1 MEYKIELEENK
12 NYKTEL
18 NNILIPSIKTGFNS
32 YYIDKLKHLKTAI
45 EPFKTNKL
53 TKSAKPY
60 KIISPLSVL
69 EDSELN
75 KHYNFGTKQD
85 FYIIYEIIKTYKLK
99 GKIYSIGNEKIKVII
114 DKINDKNI
122 SYTKEIKNCDI
133 IFNNSKINFLT
144 NFYNQEVQQ
153 LTNIKKTIKEIDN
166 LNIGG
171 DCIIRIYNIFLN
183 DTINEIIKLSGIF
196 ENVYIYKPETVDN
209 YKVDKYLVCLNK
221 KKKELNTKDKTIKDL
236 SFINTSLINNQT
248 KAINQVINYINNR
261 NYRGVEYQEYKQNQE
276 TTQKEFIKKNEINKK
291 KNINI

>member
-12 NYKTEL
+12 DYKTEI
-18 NNILIPSIKTGFNS
+18 NNILTPSIKTGFNS

-45 EPFKTNKL
+45 ESFKTNKL
-53 TKSAKPY
+53 SKSAKPY
-60 KIISPLSVL
+60 KIISPLSVS

-75 KHYNFGTKQD
+75 KHCNFGTKQD

-153 LTNIKKTIKEIDN
+153 LANIKKTIKEIDN
-166 LNIGG
+166 LNVGG

-183 DTINEIIKLSGIF
+183 DTINEIIKLTGMF
-196 ENVYIYKPETVDN
+196 EDVYIYKPDTVDN
-209 YKVDKYLVCLNK
+209 YKVDKYLICLNK
-221 KKKELNTKDKTIKDL
+221 KKKETNTKDKTIKDL

-276 TTQKEFIKKNEINKK
+276 TAQKEFIKKMK
-291 KNINI
+291 

>member
-1 MEYKIELEENK
+1 MEYKIDLENK
-12 NYKTEL
+12 KDYKTEI
-18 NNILIPSIKTGFNS
+18 NNILTPSIKTGFNS

-45 EPFKTNKL
+45 ESFKTNKL
-53 TKSAKPY
+53 SKSAKPY
-60 KIISPLSVL
+60 KIISPLSVS

-153 LTNIKKTIKEIDN
+153 LANIKKTIKEIDN
-166 LNIGG
+166 LNVSG

-183 DTINEIIKLSGIF
+183 DTINEIIKLTGMF
-196 ENVYIYKPETVDN
+196 EDVYIYKPDTVDN

-221 KKKELNTKDKTIKDL
+221 KKKETNTKDKTIKDL

-276 TTQKEFIKKNEINKK
+276 TAQKEFIKKMK
-291 KNINI
+291 

>member
-12 NYKTEL
+12 DYKTEI
-18 NNILIPSIKTGFNS
+18 NNILTPSIKTGFNS

-45 EPFKTNKL
+45 ESFKTNKL
-53 TKSAKPY
+53 SKSAKPY
-60 KIISPLSVL
+60 KIISPLSVS

-153 LTNIKKTIKEIDN
+153 LANIKKTIKEIDN
-166 LNIGG
+166 LNVGG
-171 DCIIRIYNIFLN
+171 NCIIRIYNIFLN
-183 DTINEIIKLSGIF
+183 DTINELIKLTGMF
-196 ENVYIYKPETVDN
+196 EDVCIYKPDTVDN

-221 KKKELNTKDKTIKDL
+221 RKKETNTKDKTIKDL

-261 NYRGVEYQEYKQNQE
+261 NYRGLEYQEYKQNQE
-276 TTQKEFIKKNEINKK
+276 TAQKEFIKKMK
-291 KNINI
+291 

>member
-1 MEYKIELEENK
+1 MEYKIELKENK
-12 NYKTEL
+12 DYKTEI
-18 NNILIPSIKTGFNS
+18 NNILTPSIKTGFNS

-45 EPFKTNKL
+45 ESFKTNKL
-53 TKSAKPY
+53 SKSAKPY
-60 KIISPLSVL
+60 KIISPLSVS

-99 GKIYSIGNEKIKVII
+99 GKIYSIGNEKIKVIV

-133 IFNNSKINFLT
+133 IFNNSKISFLT

-153 LTNIKKTIKEIDN
+153 LANIKKTIKEIDN
-166 LNIGG
+166 LNVGG

-183 DTINEIIKLSGIF
+183 DTINEIIKLTGMF
-196 ENVYIYKPETVDN
+196 EDVYIYKPDTVDN

-221 KKKELNTKDKTIKDL
+221 KKKETNTKDKTIKDL

-276 TTQKEFIKKNEINKK
+276 IAQKEFIKKMK
-291 KNINI
+291 

>member
-12 NYKTEL
+12 DYKTEI
-18 NNILIPSIKTGFNS
+18 NNILTPSIKTGFNS

-45 EPFKTNKL
+45 ESFKTNKL
-53 TKSAKPY
+53 SKSAKPY
-60 KIISPLSVL
+60 KIISPLSVS

-75 KHYNFGTKQD
+75 KHYKFGTKQD

-99 GKIYSIGNEKIKVII
+99 GKIYSFGNEKIKTII
-114 DKINDKNI
+114 DKINVKDI

-166 LNIGG
+166 LNVGG
-171 DCIIRIYNIFLN
+171 DCIIRIYNVFLN
-183 DTINEIIKLSGIF
+183 DTINEIIKLTGMF
-196 ENVYIYKPETVDN
+196 EDVYIYKPNTIDN

-221 KKKELNTKDKTIKDL
+221 KKKETNTKNKIIKDI
-236 SFINTSLINNQT
+236 SFINTEFINNQT
-248 KAINQVINYINNR
+248 KAINQVINYINSR

-276 TTQKEFIKKNEINKK
+276 ILQKEFIKKMK
-291 KNINI
+291 

>member
-1 MEYKIELEENK
+1 MEYKIDLENNK
-12 NYKTEL
+12 DYKTEI
-18 NNILIPSIKTGFNS
+18 NNILTPSIKTGFNS

-45 EPFKTNKL
+45 ESFKTNKL
-53 TKSAKPY
+53 SKSAKPY
-60 KIISPLSVL
+60 KIISPLSVS

-75 KHYNFGTKQD
+75 KHYNFGIKQD

-99 GKIYSIGNEKIKVII
+99 GKIYSIGNEKIKVIV

-133 IFNNSKINFLT
+133 IFNNSKISFLT

-153 LTNIKKTIKEIDN
+153 LANIKKTIKEIDN
-166 LNIGG
+166 LNVGG

-183 DTINEIIKLSGIF
+183 DTINEIIKLTGMF
-196 ENVYIYKPETVDN
+196 EDVYIYKPDTVDN

-221 KKKELNTKDKTIKDL
+221 KKKETNTKDKTIKDL

-276 TTQKEFIKKNEINKK
+276 IAQKEFIKKMK
-291 KNINI
+291 

>member
-1 MEYKIELEENK
+1 MEYKIELKENK
-12 NYKTEL
+12 DYKTEI
-18 NNILIPSIKTGFNS
+18 NNILTPSIKTGFNS

-45 EPFKTNKL
+45 ESFKTNKL
-53 TKSAKPY
+53 SKSAKPY
-60 KIISPLSVL
+60 KIISPLSVS

-75 KHYNFGTKQD
+75 KHYNFGIKQD

-153 LTNIKKTIKEIDN
+153 LANIKKTIKEIDN
-166 LNIGG
+166 LNVGG

-183 DTINEIIKLSGIF
+183 DTINEIIKLTGMF
-196 ENVYIYKPETVDN
+196 EDVYIYKPDTVDN

-221 KKKELNTKDKTIKDL
+221 KKKETNTKDKTIKDL

-276 TTQKEFIKKNEINKK
+276 TAQKEFIKKMK
-291 KNINI
+291 

>member
-1 MEYKIELEENK
+1 MEYKFELIENK
-12 NYKTEL
+12 DYKTEI
-18 NNILIPSIKTGFNS
+18 NNILTPSIKTGFNS

-45 EPFKTNKL
+45 ESFKTNKL
-53 TKSAKPY
+53 SKSAKPY
-60 KIISPLSVL
+60 KIISPLSVS

-75 KHYNFGTKQD
+75 KHYKFGTKQD

-99 GKIYSIGNEKIKVII
+99 GKIYSISNEKIKTII
-114 DKINDKNI
+114 DKINVKDI

-166 LNIGG
+166 LNVGG
-171 DCIIRIYNIFLN
+171 DCIIRIYNVFLN
-183 DTINEIIKLSGIF
+183 DTINEIIKLTGMF
-196 ENVYIYKPETVDN
+196 EDVYIYKPDTVDN

-221 KKKELNTKDKTIKDL
+221 KKKETNTKDKTIKDL

-248 KAINQVINYINNR
+248 KAINQVINYINSR

-276 TTQKEFIKKNEINKK
+276 IAQKEFIKKMK
-291 KNINI
+291 

>member
-1 MEYKIELEENK
+1 MEYKIDLENNK
-12 NYKTEL
+12 DYKTEI
-18 NNILIPSIKTGFNS
+18 NNILTPSIKTGFNS

-45 EPFKTNKL
+45 QSFKTNKL
-53 TKSAKPY
+53 SKSAKPY
-60 KIISPLSVL
+60 KIISPLSVS

-75 KHYNFGTKQD
+75 KHYNFGIKQD

-166 LNIGG
+166 LNVGG

-183 DTINEIIKLSGIF
+183 DTINEIIKLTGMF
-196 ENVYIYKPETVDN
+196 EDVYIYKPDTVDN
-209 YKVDKYLVCLNK
+209 YKVDKYLICLNK
-221 KKKELNTKDKTIKDL
+221 KKKETNTKDKTIKDL

-276 TTQKEFIKKNEINKK
+276 TAQKEFIKKMK
-291 KNINI
+291 

>member
-1 MEYKIELEENK
+1 MEYKIKLEDNK
-12 NYKTEL
+12 DYKTEI
-18 NNILIPSIKTGFNS
+18 NNILTPSIKTGFNS

-45 EPFKTNKL
+45 ESFKTNKL
-53 TKSAKPY
+53 SKSAKPY
-60 KIISPLSVL
+60 KIISPLSVS

-75 KHYNFGTKQD
+75 KHYNFGIKQD

-166 LNIGG
+166 LNVGG
-171 DCIIRIYNIFLN
+171 NCIIRIYNIFLN
-183 DTINEIIKLSGIF
+183 DTINEIIKLTGMF
-196 ENVYIYKPETVDN
+196 EDVYIYKPDTVDN

-221 KKKELNTKDKTIKDL
+221 KKKETNTKDKTIKDL

-276 TTQKEFIKKNEINKK
+276 TAQKEFIKKMK
-291 KNINI
+291 

>member
-1 MEYKIELEENK
+1 MEYKIKLEDNK
-12 NYKTEL
+12 DYKTEI
-18 NNILIPSIKTGFNS
+18 NNILTPSIKTGFNS

-45 EPFKTNKL
+45 ESFKTNKL
-53 TKSAKPY
+53 SKSAKPY
-60 KIISPLSVL
+60 KIISPLSVS

-166 LNIGG
+166 LNVGG
-171 DCIIRIYNIFLN
+171 NCIIRIYNIFLN
-183 DTINEIIKLSGIF
+183 DTINEIIKLIGMF
-196 ENVYIYKPETVDN
+196 EDVYIYKPDTVDN

-221 KKKELNTKDKTIKDL
+221 KKKETNTKDKTIKDL

-276 TTQKEFIKKNEINKK
+276 TAQKEFIKKMK
-291 KNINI
+291 

>member
-1 MEYKIELEENK
+1 MEYKIDLENNK
-12 NYKTEL
+12 DYKTEI
-18 NNILIPSIKTGFNS
+18 NNILTPSIKTGFNS

-45 EPFKTNKL
+45 ESFKTNKL
-53 TKSAKPY
+53 SKSAKPY
-60 KIISPLSVL
+60 KIISPLSVS

-75 KHYNFGTKQD
+75 KHYNFGIKQD

-153 LTNIKKTIKEIDN
+153 LANIKKTIKEIDN
-166 LNIGG
+166 LNVGG
-171 DCIIRIYNIFLN
+171 NCIIRIYNIFLN
-183 DTINEIIKLSGIF
+183 DTINEIIKLTGMF
-196 ENVYIYKPETVDN
+196 EDVYIYKPDTVDN

-221 KKKELNTKDKTIKDL
+221 KKKETNTKDKTIKDL

-276 TTQKEFIKKNEINKK
+276 TAQKEFIKKMK
-291 KNINI
+291 

>member
-1 MEYKIELEENK
+1 MEYKIELKENK
-12 NYKTEL
+12 DYKTEI
-18 NNILIPSIKTGFNS
+18 NNILTPSIKTGFNS

-45 EPFKTNKL
+45 ESFKTNKL
-53 TKSAKPY
+53 SKSAKPY
-60 KIISPLSVL
+60 KIISPLSVS

-75 KHYNFGTKQD
+75 KHYNFGIKQD

-99 GKIYSIGNEKIKVII
+99 GKIYSIGNEKIKVIV

-133 IFNNSKINFLT
+133 IFNNSKISFLT

-153 LTNIKKTIKEIDN
+153 LANIKKTIKEIDN
-166 LNIGG
+166 LNVGG

-183 DTINEIIKLSGIF
+183 DTINEIIKLTGMF
-196 ENVYIYKPETVDN
+196 EDVYIYKPDTVDN

-221 KKKELNTKDKTIKDL
+221 KKKETNTKDKTIKDL

-276 TTQKEFIKKNEINKK
+276 TAQKEFIKKMK
-291 KNINI
+291 

>member
-1 MEYKIELEENK
+1 MEYKIDLENNK
-12 NYKTEL
+12 DYKTEI
-18 NNILIPSIKTGFNS
+18 NNILTPSIKTGFNS

-45 EPFKTNKL
+45 ESFKTNKL
-53 TKSAKPY
+53 SKSAKPY
-60 KIISPLSVL
+60 KIISPLSVS

-153 LTNIKKTIKEIDN
+153 LANIKKTIKEIDN
-166 LNIGG
+166 LNVGG
-171 DCIIRIYNIFLN
+171 NCIIRIYNIFLN
-183 DTINEIIKLSGIF
+183 DTINEIIKLTGMF
-196 ENVYIYKPETVDN
+196 EDVYIYKPDTVDN

-221 KKKELNTKDKTIKDL
+221 KKKETNTKDKTIKDL
-236 SFINTSLINNQT
+236 SFINT
-248 KAINQVINYINNR
+248 
-261 NYRGVEYQEYKQNQE
+261 
-276 TTQKEFIKKNEINKK
+276 
-291 KNINI
+291 

>member
-1 MEYKIELEENK
+1 MEYKIDLENNK
-12 NYKTEL
+12 DYKTEI
-18 NNILIPSIKTGFNS
+18 NNILTPSIKTGFNS

-45 EPFKTNKL
+45 ESFKTNKL
-53 TKSAKPY
+53 SKSAKPY
-60 KIISPLSVL
+60 KIISPLSVS

-75 KHYNFGTKQD
+75 KHYNFGIKQD

-133 IFNNSKINFLT
+133 IFNNSKISFLT

-166 LNIGG
+166 LNVGG
-171 DCIIRIYNIFLN
+171 NCIIRIYNIFLN
-183 DTINEIIKLSGIF
+183 DTINEIIKLTGMF
-196 ENVYIYKPETVDN
+196 EDVYIYKPDTVDN

-221 KKKELNTKDKTIKDL
+221 KKKETNTKDKTIKDL

-276 TTQKEFIKKNEINKK
+276 TAQKEFIKKMK
-291 KNINI
+291 

>member
-1 MEYKIELEENK
+1 MEYKIKLEDNK
-12 NYKTEL
+12 DYKTEI
-18 NNILIPSIKTGFNS
+18 NNILTPSIKTGFNS

-45 EPFKTNKL
+45 ESFKTNKL
-53 TKSAKPY
+53 SKSAKPY
-60 KIISPLSVL
+60 KIISPLSVS

-75 KHYNFGTKQD
+75 KHYNFGIKQD

-153 LTNIKKTIKEIDN
+153 LANIKKTIKEIDN
-166 LNIGG
+166 LNVGG

-183 DTINEIIKLSGIF
+183 DTINEIIKLTGMF
-196 ENVYIYKPETVDN
+196 EDVYIYKPDTVDN

-221 KKKELNTKDKTIKDL
+221 KKKETNTKDKTIKDL

-276 TTQKEFIKKNEINKK
+276 TAQKEFIKKMK
-291 KNINI
+291 

>member
-1 MEYKIELEENK
+1 MEYKIDLENNK
-12 NYKTEL
+12 DYKTEI
-18 NNILIPSIKTGFNS
+18 NNILTPSIKTGFNS

-45 EPFKTNKL
+45 ESFKTNKL
-53 TKSAKPY
+53 SKSAKPY
-60 KIISPLSVL
+60 KIISPLSVS

-75 KHYNFGTKQD
+75 KHYNFGIKQD

-166 LNIGG
+166 LNVGG

-183 DTINEIIKLSGIF
+183 DTINEIIKLTGMF
-196 ENVYIYKPETVDN
+196 EDVYIYKPDTVDN

-221 KKKELNTKDKTIKDL
+221 KKKETNTKDKTIKDL

-276 TTQKEFIKKNEINKK
+276 TAQKEFIKKMK
-291 KNINI
+291 

>member
-1 MEYKIELEENK
+1 MEYKIELIENK
-12 NYKTEL
+12 DYKTEI
-18 NNILIPSIKTGFNS
+18 NNILTPSIKTGFNS

-45 EPFKTNKL
+45 ESFKTNKL
-53 TKSAKPY
+53 SKSAKPY
-60 KIISPLSVL
+60 KIISPLSVS

-153 LTNIKKTIKEIDN
+153 LENIKKTIKEIDN
-166 LNIGG
+166 LNVGG

-183 DTINEIIKLSGIF
+183 DNINEIIKLTGIF
-196 ENVYIYKPETVDN
+196 EDVYIYKPDTVDI
-209 YKVDKYLVCLNK
+209 YKVDKYLICLNK
-221 KKKELNTKDKTIKDL
+221 KKKETNTKDKTIKDL

-276 TTQKEFIKKNEINKK
+276 TAQKEFIKKMK
-291 KNINI
+291 

>member
-1 MEYKIELEENK
+1 MEYKIDLENK
-12 NYKTEL
+12 KDYKTEI
-18 NNILIPSIKTGFNS
+18 NNILTPSIKTGFNS

-45 EPFKTNKL
+45 ESFKTNKL
-53 TKSAKPY
+53 SKSAKPY
-60 KIISPLSVL
+60 KIISPLSVS

-153 LTNIKKTIKEIDN
+153 LANIKKTIKEIDN
-166 LNIGG
+166 LNVSG

-183 DTINEIIKLSGIF
+183 DTINEIIKLTGMF
-196 ENVYIYKPETVDN
+196 EDVYIYKPDTVDN
-209 YKVDKYLVCLNK
+209 YKVDKYLICLNK
-221 KKKELNTKDKTIKDL
+221 KKKETNTKDKTIKDL

-276 TTQKEFIKKNEINKK
+276 TAQKEFIKKMK
-291 KNINI
+291 

>member
-12 NYKTEL
+12 DYKTEI
-18 NNILIPSIKTGFNS
+18 NNILTPSIKTGFNS

-45 EPFKTNKL
+45 ESFKTNKL
-53 TKSAKPY
+53 SKSAKPY
-60 KIISPLSVL
+60 KIISPLSVS

-144 NFYNQEVQQ
+144 NFYNQEVHQ
-153 LTNIKKTIKEIDN
+153 LANIKKTIKEIDN
-166 LNIGG
+166 LNVGG

-183 DTINEIIKLSGIF
+183 DTINEIIKLTGMF
-196 ENVYIYKPETVDN
+196 EDVYIYKPDTVDN

-221 KKKELNTKDKTIKDL
+221 KKKETNTKDKTIKDL

-276 TTQKEFIKKNEINKK
+276 TAQKEFIKKMK
-291 KNINI
+291 

>member
-1 MEYKIELEENK
+1 MEYKIKLEDNK
-12 NYKTEL
+12 DYKTEI
-18 NNILIPSIKTGFNS
+18 NNILTPSIKTGFNS

-45 EPFKTNKL
+45 ESFKTNKL
-53 TKSAKPY
+53 SKSAKPY
-60 KIISPLSVL
+60 KIISPLSVS

-75 KHYNFGTKQD
+75 KHYNFGIKQD

-166 LNIGG
+166 LNVGG

-183 DTINEIIKLSGIF
+183 DTINEIIKLTGMF
-196 ENVYIYKPETVDN
+196 EDVYIYKPDTVDN

-221 KKKELNTKDKTIKDL
+221 KKKETNTKDKTIKDL

-276 TTQKEFIKKNEINKK
+276 TAQKEFIKKMK
-291 KNINI
+291 

>member
-1 MEYKIELEENK
+1 MEYKIKLEDNK
-12 NYKTEL
+12 DYKTEI
-18 NNILIPSIKTGFNS
+18 NNILTPSIKTGFNS

-45 EPFKTNKL
+45 ESFKTNKL
-53 TKSAKPY
+53 SKSAKPY
-60 KIISPLSVL
+60 KIISPLSVS

-75 KHYNFGTKQD
+75 KHYNFGIKQD

-153 LTNIKKTIKEIDN
+153 LANIKKTIKEIDN
-166 LNIGG
+166 LNVGG

-183 DTINEIIKLSGIF
+183 DTINEIIKLTGIV
-196 ENVYIYKPETVDN
+196 EDGYIYKPDTVDI

-221 KKKELNTKDKTIKDL
+221 KKKETNTKDKTIKDL

-276 TTQKEFIKKNEINKK
+276 IAQKEFIKKMK
-291 KNINI
+291 

>member
-1 MEYKIELEENK
+1 MEYKIELKENK
-12 NYKTEL
+12 DYKTEI
-18 NNILIPSIKTGFNS
+18 NNILTPSIKTGFNS

-45 EPFKTNKL
+45 ESFKTNKL
-53 TKSAKPY
+53 SKSAKPY
-60 KIISPLSVL
+60 KIISPLSVS

-75 KHYNFGTKQD
+75 KHYNFGIKQD

-133 IFNNSKINFLT
+133 IFNNSKISFLT

-153 LTNIKKTIKEIDN
+153 LANIKKTIKEIDN
-166 LNIGG
+166 LNVGG

-183 DTINEIIKLSGIF
+183 DTINEIIKLTGMF
-196 ENVYIYKPETVDN
+196 EDVYIYKPDTVDN

-221 KKKELNTKDKTIKDL
+221 KKKETNTKDKIIKDL

-276 TTQKEFIKKNEINKK
+276 IAQKEFIKKMK
-291 KNINI
+291 

>member
-1 MEYKIELEENK
+1 MEYKIDLEDNK
-12 NYKTEL
+12 DYKTEI
-18 NNILIPSIKTGFNS
+18 NNILTPSIKTGFNS

-45 EPFKTNKL
+45 ESFKTNKL
-53 TKSAKPY
+53 SKSAKPY
-60 KIISPLSVL
+60 KIISPLSVS

-166 LNIGG
+166 LNVGG

-183 DTINEIIKLSGIF
+183 DTINEIIKLTGMF
-196 ENVYIYKPETVDN
+196 EDVYIYKPDTVDN

-221 KKKELNTKDKTIKDL
+221 KKKETNTKDKTIKDL

-276 TTQKEFIKKNEINKK
+276 TAQKEFIKKMK
-291 KNINI
+291 

>member
-1 MEYKIELEENK
+1 MEYKIDLENK
-12 NYKTEL
+12 KDYKTEI
-18 NNILIPSIKTGFNS
+18 NNILTPSIKTGFNS

-45 EPFKTNKL
+45 ESFKTNKL
-53 TKSAKPY
+53 SKSAKPY
-60 KIISPLSVL
+60 KIISPLSVS

-75 KHYNFGTKQD
+75 KHYNFGIKQD

-166 LNIGG
+166 LNVGG

-183 DTINEIIKLSGIF
+183 DTINEIIKLTGMF
-196 ENVYIYKPETVDN
+196 EDVYIYKPDTVDN

-221 KKKELNTKDKTIKDL
+221 KKKETNTKDKTIKDL

-276 TTQKEFIKKNEINKK
+276 TAQKEFIKKMK
-291 KNINI
+291 

>member
-12 NYKTEL
+12 NFKTEI

-45 EPFKTNKL
+45 EPFKSDKL

-60 KIISPLSVL
+60 KIISPLSVS

-85 FYIIYEIIKTYKLK
+85 FYIIYEIIKTYEIK
-99 GKIYSIGNEKIKVII
+99 GKIYSIGNEKIKSII
-114 DKINDKNI
+114 DKINDKKI

-166 LNIGG
+166 LSVGG

-183 DTINEIIKLSGIF
+183 DTINEIIKLVGIF
-196 ENVYIYKPETVDN
+196 EDVYIYKPETVDN

-221 KKKELNTKDKTIKDL
+221 KKKETNTKDKTIKDL

-276 TTQKEFIKKNEINKK
+276 IAQKEFIKKMK
-291 KNINI
+291 

>member
-1 MEYKIELEENK
+1 MEYKIDLENNK
-12 NYKTEL
+12 DYKTEI
-18 NNILIPSIKTGFNS
+18 NNILTPSIKTGFNS

-45 EPFKTNKL
+45 ESFKTNKL
-53 TKSAKPY
+53 SKSAKPY
-60 KIISPLSVL
+60 KIISPLSVS

-75 KHYNFGTKQD
+75 KHYNFGIKQD

-166 LNIGG
+166 LNVGG

-183 DTINEIIKLSGIF
+183 DTINEIIKLTGMF
-196 ENVYIYKPETVDN
+196 EDVYIYKPDTVDN
-209 YKVDKYLVCLNK
+209 YKVDKYLICLNK
-221 KKKELNTKDKTIKDL
+221 KKKETNTKDKTIKDL

-276 TTQKEFIKKNEINKK
+276 TAQKEFIKKMK
-291 KNINI
+291 

>member
-1 MEYKIELEENK
+1 MEYKIELKENK
-12 NYKTEL
+12 DYKTEI
-18 NNILIPSIKTGFNS
+18 NNILTPSIKTGFNS

-45 EPFKTNKL
+45 ESFKTNKL
-53 TKSAKPY
+53 SKSAKPY
-60 KIISPLSVL
+60 KIISPLSVS

-75 KHYNFGTKQD
+75 KHYNFGIKQD

-99 GKIYSIGNEKIKVII
+99 GKIYSIGNEKIKVIV

-133 IFNNSKINFLT
+133 IFNNSKISFLT

-153 LTNIKKTIKEIDN
+153 LANIKKTIKEIDN
-166 LNIGG
+166 LNVGG

-183 DTINEIIKLSGIF
+183 DTINEIIKLTGMF
-196 ENVYIYKPETVDN
+196 EDVYIYKPDTVDN

-221 KKKELNTKDKTIKDL
+221 KKKETNTKDKTIKDL

-276 TTQKEFIKKNEINKK
+276 IAQKEFIKKMK
-291 KNINI
+291 

>member
-12 NYKTEL
+12 DYKTEI
-18 NNILIPSIKTGFNS
+18 NNILTPSIKTGFNS

-45 EPFKTNKL
+45 ESFKTNKL
-53 TKSAKPY
+53 SKSAKPY
-60 KIISPLSVL
+60 KIISPLSVS

-153 LTNIKKTIKEIDN
+153 LANIKKTIKEIDN
-166 LNIGG
+166 LNVSG

-183 DTINEIIKLSGIF
+183 DTINEIIKLTGMF
-196 ENVYIYKPETVDN
+196 EDVYIYKPDTVDN
-209 YKVDKYLVCLNK
+209 YKVDKYLICLNK
-221 KKKELNTKDKTIKDL
+221 KKKETNTKDKTIKDL

-276 TTQKEFIKKNEINKK
+276 TAQKEFIKKMK
-291 KNINI
+291 

>member
-1 MEYKIELEENK
+1 MEYKIELKENK
-12 NYKTEL
+12 DYKTEI
-18 NNILIPSIKTGFNS
+18 NNILTPSIKTGFNS

-45 EPFKTNKL
+45 ESFKTNKL
-53 TKSAKPY
+53 SKSAKPY
-60 KIISPLSVL
+60 KIISPLSVS

-75 KHYNFGTKQD
+75 KHYNFGIKQD

-133 IFNNSKINFLT
+133 IFNNSKISFLT

-153 LTNIKKTIKEIDN
+153 LANIKKTIKEIDN
-166 LNIGG
+166 LNVGG

-183 DTINEIIKLSGIF
+183 DTINEIIKLTGMF
-196 ENVYIYKPETVDN
+196 EDVYIYKPDTVDN

-221 KKKELNTKDKTIKDL
+221 KKKETNTKDKTIKDL

-276 TTQKEFIKKNEINKK
+276 TAQKEFIKKMK
-291 KNINI
+291 

>member
-1 MEYKIELEENK
+1 MEYKIDLENNK
-12 NYKTEL
+12 DYKTEI
-18 NNILIPSIKTGFNS
+18 NNILTPSIKTGFNS

-45 EPFKTNKL
+45 ESFKTNKL
-53 TKSAKPY
+53 SKSAKPY
-60 KIISPLSVL
+60 KIISPLSVS

-75 KHYNFGTKQD
+75 KHYNFGIKQD

-153 LTNIKKTIKEIDN
+153 LANIKKTIKEIDN
-166 LNIGG
+166 LNVGG

-183 DTINEIIKLSGIF
+183 DTINEIIKLTGMF
-196 ENVYIYKPETVDN
+196 EDVYIYKPDTVDN

-221 KKKELNTKDKTIKDL
+221 KKKETNTKDKIIKDL

-276 TTQKEFIKKNEINKK
+276 TAQKEFIKKMK
-291 KNINI
+291 

>member
-1 MEYKIELEENK
+1 MEYKIKLEDNK
-12 NYKTEL
+12 DYKTEI
-18 NNILIPSIKTGFNS
+18 NNILTPSIKTGFNS

-45 EPFKTNKL
+45 ESFKTNKL
-53 TKSAKPY
+53 SKSAKPY
-60 KIISPLSVL
+60 KIISPLSVS

-75 KHYNFGTKQD
+75 KHYNFGIKQD

-166 LNIGG
+166 LNVGG
-171 DCIIRIYNIFLN
+171 NCIIRIYNIFLN
-183 DTINEIIKLSGIF
+183 DTINEIIKLTGMF
-196 ENVYIYKPETVDN
+196 EDVYIYKPDTVDN

-221 KKKELNTKDKTIKDL
+221 KKKETNTKDKTIKDL

-276 TTQKEFIKKNEINKK
+276 TAHKEFIKKMK
-291 KNINI
+291 

>member
-1 MEYKIELEENK
+1 MEYKIKLEDNK
-12 NYKTEL
+12 DYKTEI
-18 NNILIPSIKTGFNS
+18 NNILTPSIKTGFNS

-45 EPFKTNKL
+45 ESFKTNKL
-53 TKSAKPY
+53 SKSAKPY
-60 KIISPLSVL
+60 KIISPLSVS

-75 KHYNFGTKQD
+75 KHYDFGIKQD

-166 LNIGG
+166 LNVGG
-171 DCIIRIYNIFLN
+171 NCIIRIYNIFLN
-183 DTINEIIKLSGIF
+183 DTINEIIKLTGMF
-196 ENVYIYKPETVDN
+196 EDVYIYKPDTVDN

-221 KKKELNTKDKTIKDL
+221 KKKETNTKDKTIKDL

-276 TTQKEFIKKNEINKK
+276 TAQKEFIKKMK
-291 KNINI
+291 

>member
-1 MEYKIELEENK
+1 MEYKIELIENK
-12 NYKTEL
+12 DYKTEI

-45 EPFKTNKL
+45 ESFKTNKL
-53 TKSAKPY
+53 SKSAKPY
-60 KIISPLSVL
+60 KIISPLSVS

-75 KHYNFGTKQD
+75 KHYKFGTKQD

-99 GKIYSIGNEKIKVII
+99 GKIYSIGNEKIKTVI
-114 DKINDKNI
+114 DKINVKDI

-153 LTNIKKTIKEIDN
+153 LTNIKKTIKEVDN
-166 LNIGG
+166 LNVGG
-171 DCIIRIYNIFLN
+171 DCIIRIYNVFLN
-183 DTINEIIKLSGIF
+183 DTINEIIKLTGIF
-196 ENVYIYKPETVDN
+196 ENVYIYKPDTIDN

-221 KKKELNTKDKTIKDL
+221 KKKETNTKNKIIKDI
-236 SFINTSLINNQT
+236 SFINTEFINNQT
-248 KAINQVINYINNR
+248 KVINQVINYINSR

-276 TTQKEFIKKNEINKK
+276 ISQKEFIKKMK
-291 KNINI
+291 

>member
-1 MEYKIELEENK
+1 MEYKIKLEDNK
-12 NYKTEL
+12 DYKTEI
-18 NNILIPSIKTGFNS
+18 NNILTPSIKTGFNS

-45 EPFKTNKL
+45 ESFKTNKL
-53 TKSAKPY
+53 SKSAKPY
-60 KIISPLSVL
+60 KIISPLSVS

-166 LNIGG
+166 LNVGG

-183 DTINEIIKLSGIF
+183 DTINEIIKLTGMF
-196 ENVYIYKPETVDN
+196 EDVYIYKPDTVDN

-221 KKKELNTKDKTIKDL
+221 KKKETNTKDKTIKDL

-276 TTQKEFIKKNEINKK
+276 TAQKEFIKKMK
-291 KNINI
+291 

>member
-12 NYKTEL
+12 DYKTEI
-18 NNILIPSIKTGFNS
+18 NNILTPSIKTGFNS

-45 EPFKTNKL
+45 ESFKTNKL
-53 TKSAKPY
+53 SKSAKPY
-60 KIISPLSVL
+60 KIISPLSVS

-153 LTNIKKTIKEIDN
+153 LANIKKTIKEIDN
-166 LNIGG
+166 LNVGG

-183 DTINEIIKLSGIF
+183 DTINEIIKLTGMF
-196 ENVYIYKPETVDN
+196 EDVYIYKPDTVDN
-209 YKVDKYLVCLNK
+209 YKVDKYLICLNK
-221 KKKELNTKDKTIKDL
+221 KKKETNTKDKTIKDL

-276 TTQKEFIKKNEINKK
+276 TAQKEFIKKMK
-291 KNINI
+291 

>member
-1 MEYKIELEENK
+1 MEYKIELKENK
-12 NYKTEL
+12 DYKTEI
-18 NNILIPSIKTGFNS
+18 NNILTPSIKTGFNS

-45 EPFKTNKL
+45 ESFKTNKL
-53 TKSAKPY
+53 SKSAKPY
-60 KIISPLSVL
+60 KIISPLSVS

-75 KHYNFGTKQD
+75 KHYNFGIKQD

-153 LTNIKKTIKEIDN
+153 LANIKKTIKEIDN
-166 LNIGG
+166 LNVGG

-183 DTINEIIKLSGIF
+183 DTINEIIKLTGMF
-196 ENVYIYKPETVDN
+196 EDVYIYKPDTVDN

-221 KKKELNTKDKTIKDL
+221 KKKETNTKDKTIKDL

-276 TTQKEFIKKNEINKK
+276 IAQKEFIKKMK
-291 KNINI
+291 